1 LGRGRALGGGEIKF
15 TGQVLP
21 TAQKITYVIDLKR
34 VIMRK
39 LIMGIADA
47 KMLVDDREIYHAKDL
62 RVGLF
67 TRTDNF

>member
-1 LGRGRALGGGEIKF
+1 
-15 TGQVLP
+15 VLP
-21 TAQKITYVIDLKR
+21 RAKMATYTIDLKR

-39 LIMGIADA
+39 LVMGIADA
-47 KMLVDDREIYHAKDL
+47 TMSIDGRDIYVATDL

>member
-1 LGRGRALGGGEIKF
+1 
-15 TGQVLP
+15 
-21 TAQKITYVIDLKR
+21 
-34 VIMRK
+34 MRK

-47 KMLVDDREIYHAKDL
+47 KMSIDGREIYHAKDL